1 MSVASSYYYVGME
14 AEILDALS
22 AHAAAVAPDNAV
34 KRDAIIDTVTTF
46 LRSPQLDE
54 IGVRRG
60 GLAVMSES
68 EKVHG

>member
-14 AEILDALS
+14 AEILDALHRHAES
-22 AHAAAVAPDNAV
+22 SSTGAAHRDEIIHTV
-34 KRDAIIDTVTTF
+34 KTF
-46 LRSPQLDE
+46 LRSPELDE

-68 EKVHG
+68 EKDHG

>member
-14 AEILDALS
+14 AEILDALD
-22 AHAAAVAPDNAV
+22 AYAAAVAPGNIDQQALIVQAV
-34 KRDAIIDTVTTF
+34 TGF

-60 GLAVMSES
+60 GLAVMPEP
-68 EKVHG
+68 EKDHG